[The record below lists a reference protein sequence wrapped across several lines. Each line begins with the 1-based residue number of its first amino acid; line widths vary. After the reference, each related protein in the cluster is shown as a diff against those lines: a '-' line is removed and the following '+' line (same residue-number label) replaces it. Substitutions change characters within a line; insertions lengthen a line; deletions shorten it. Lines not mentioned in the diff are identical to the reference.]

1 MQLSKHKRDLFCHF
15 VRNEE
20 IILALNSS
28 SGLVSPGILKF
39 EVRLS
44 AEICDLLCAFL
55 QGHGKKNVVIC
66 FLKHD
71 MLNREDNASVWT
83 IGLPPLSPQLE
94 YRYRHLF
101 RFDFK
106 DGNVEIISFE
116 CCSSV
121 SQVHG
126 RQSPL
131 PAASHMAAH
140 SIDST
145 PPLLHR

>member
-1 MQLSKHKRDLFCHF
+1 
-15 VRNEE
+15 
-20 IILALNSS
+20 
-28 SGLVSPGILKF
+28 
-39 EVRLS
+39 
-44 AEICDLLCAFL
+44 
-55 QGHGKKNVVIC
+55 
-66 FLKHD
+66 
-71 MLNREDNASVWT
+71 MLNRGDNTSVWT

-94 YRYRHLF
+94 YRYRLF

-106 DGNVEIISFE
+106 DGNVEIIPFE

-145 PPLLHR
+145 PPLLHRRI

>member
-1 MQLSKHKRDLFCHF
+1 M
-15 VRNEE
+15 
-20 IILALNSS
+20 NSS

-39 EVRLS
+39 KVHLS
-44 AEICDLLCAFL
+44 AASTRSVISFVHFCKATGE
-55 QGHGKKNVVIC
+55 KNVVIC
-66 FLKHD
+66 FLRHD
-71 MLNREDNASVWT
+71 MLNRGDNTSVWT
-83 IGLPPLSPQLE
+83 VGLPPLSPQLE
-94 YRYRHLF
+94 YRYRLF

-106 DGNVEIISFE
+106 DGNVEIIPFE

>member
-1 MQLSKHKRDLFCHF
+1 MDE
-15 VRNEE
+15 VRV
-20 IILALNSS
+20 ILA
-28 SGLVSPGILKF
+28 SGLVSPGIWKF
-39 EVRLS
+39 EARLS
-44 AEICDLLCAFL
+44 AAHTRSVISFVRFCKATGVWED
-55 QGHGKKNVVIC
+55 VVIC
-66 FLKHD
+66 FLRND
-71 MLNREDNASVWT
+71 TLNRGDNAPVWT

-106 DGNVEIISFE
+106 DGNVEIIPFE

-126 RQSPL
+126 RQSPM

-140 SIDST
+140 SMDSA
-145 PPLLHR
+145 PPRLHR